1 VTNKVTLRIAAHLAH
16 LVKPETSKQEKLR
29 ALAGEVAA
37 SPVELVTL
45 CVFLRQD
52 QDPEVQTAAVL
63 ALRRLNAE
71 ELQAVLASETMH
83 PRILALLARLLK
95 DNPLVLASLA
105 VRQDLDPATVAYV
118 QEQLRMIGGG
128 DEPAPAVSA
137 STPPEPE
144 MAENAEDEAA
154 EESEEFHSKYQ
165 LAQIMGTAEKIKMA
179 FTGDK
184 EWRTILLKDSNKLV
198 SGSVIKNPRI
208 TEAEVLT
215 VVKSSVQND
224 EIIRV
229 ICANKEWLKNYQIRK
244 GLVENHKT
252 PLPNALR
259 FLTTL
264 TEKDLGTLA
273 KSKNVSTV
281 IATQARRILLSKQKK

>member
-1 VTNKVTLRIAAHLAH
+1 LAH
-16 LVKPETSKQEKLR
+16 LVKPETAKQEKLR

-37 SPVELVTL
+37 SPADLVTL
-45 CVFLRQD
+45 CMFLRQD
-52 QDPEVQTAAVL
+52 QDLEVQTAAVN
-63 ALRRLNAE
+63 ALRRLSAE
-71 ELQAVLASETMH
+71 ELQVVLASETLH
-83 PRILALLARLLK
+83 PRILGLLARLLN
-95 DNPLVLASLA
+95 DNPLVLALLA
-105 VRQDLDPATVAYV
+105 VRSDLEPATEAYV
-118 QEQLRMIGGG
+118 QEQLQMIGSG
-128 DEPAPAVSA
+128 DAPAPAAAALAIAGAEV
-137 STPPEPE
+137 
-144 MAENAEDEAA
+144 AENAEEEVA

-165 LAQIMGTAEKIKMA
+165 LAQIMGTADKIKMA

-259 FLTTL
+259 FLSTL
-264 TEKDLGTLA
+264 TEKDLATLA

-281 IATQARRILLSKQKK
+281 IATQARRILLSKQNK